1 MVVYLF
7 HRECCEH
14 ALEIY
19 EKLRGHKHPSVAMVL
34 MNLGSLWR
42 MKGDKAKAIRH
53 YQEVLA
59 IQEEILGP
67 NDLRVSNYSVIG
79 ILISQYLMLGR
90 YVSKPEL
97 SSA

>member
-1 MVVYLF
+1 MVVYLL
-7 HRECCEH
+7 HRKYYER

-34 MNLGSLWR
+34 MNLGVLWR
-42 MKGDKAKAIRH
+42 MKGDKAKAISL
-53 YQEVLA
+53 YQEALA
-59 IQEEILGP
+59 IEEMLGP
-67 NDLRVSNYSVIG
+67 NHLQVSYHSC
-79 ILISQYLMLGR
+79 YKYPMLGR